1 MSNDYLIITVNRTL
15 IYSLLSSPS
24 TQEVMYLSTTTTATV
39 CQVQVRKVTEEM
51 QYSVYW
57 TVVKMKMTDDRVYV
71 LSIKLLKISVKRKV
85 KSK

>member
-1 MSNDYLIITVNRTL
+1 
-15 IYSLLSSPS
+15 
-24 TQEVMYLSTTTTATV
+24 MYLSTTTTATV